1 MTAAFDV
8 IIPARYGATRLP
20 GKLLRDIAGKP
31 MIHRTYERALESKA
45 ERIIVATDDD
55 GIARVVDSFGGTVCR
70 TQSEHATGT
79 DRIAETVE
87 ILGFDKDR
95 IIVNLQG
102 DEPCV
107 PGGLIDQVAECL
119 AGATEAEM
127 ATVSL
132 PLVRHEDMN
141 DPSVVKVVVDRC
153 GYALYFSRASIPF
166 LRNDIPPGNATHP
179 RYMRRHIG
187 LYAYRVGYLR
197 RFVSLD
203 PSPLE
208 EVEKLEQ
215 LRALWHGDRIAVA
228 AAESLLGP
236 SVDTL
241 ADLEEVIQIFERRDT

>member
-1 MTAAFDV
+1 MTASFDV
-8 IIPARYGATRLP
+8 IIPARYGASRLP

-31 MIHRTYERALESKA
+31 MIHRTYERARESKA
-45 ERIIVATDDD
+45 EQIIVATDDD
-55 GIARVVDSFGGTVCR
+55 GIARAVDSFGGTVFR
-70 TQSEHATGT
+70 SQSEHATGT

-87 ILGFDKDR
+87 NLRFEKNR

-119 AGATEAEM
+119 AEASEAEM

-132 PLVRHEDMN
+132 PLVRHEDVN
-141 DPSVVKVVVDRC
+141 DPSVVKVVVDRS
-153 GYALYFSRASIPF
+153 GYALYFSRAPIPF
-166 LRNDIPPGNATHP
+166 FREDVPTDSGIHP

-187 LYAYRVGYLR
+187 LYAYRVGYLS
-197 RFVSLD
+197 RFVTLE

-228 AAESLLGP
+228 TAESLPGP
-236 SVDTL
+236 GVDTL
-241 ADLEEVIQIFERRDT
+241 ADLEEVIQIFERRDR

>member
-1 MTAAFDV
+1 MTTAFDV
-8 IIPARYGATRLP
+8 IIPARYGASRLP

-228 AAESLLGP
+228 AAESLPGP

>member
-8 IIPARYGATRLP
+8 IIPARYAASRLP

-55 GIARVVDSFGGTVCR
+55 GIARVVDSFGGMVCR

-87 ILGFDKDR
+87 ILSFDKDR

-141 DPSVVKVVVDRC
+141 DPSVVKVVVDRR
-153 GYALYFSRASIPF
+153 GYALYFSRAPIPF
-166 LRNDIPPGNATHP
+166 VRNDVPPGNATHP

-197 RFVSLD
+197 RFVSLE

-208 EVEKLEQ
+208 QVESLEQ

-228 AAESLLGP
+228 AAESIPGP
-236 SVDTL
+236 GVDTL

>member
-87 ILGFDKDR
+87 ILSFDKDR

-141 DPSVVKVVVDRC
+141 DPNVVKVVVDRR
-153 GYALYFSRASIPF
+153 GYALYFSRAPIPF
-166 LRNDIPPGNATHP
+166 VRNDVPPDNATHP

-187 LYAYRVGYLR
+187 LYAYRVGYLC
-197 RFVSLD
+197 RFVSLE

-208 EVEKLEQ
+208 EVESLEQ

-228 AAESLLGP
+228 AAESLPGP

>member
-8 IIPARYGATRLP
+8 IIPARYGASRLP
-20 GKLLRDIAGKP
+20 GKLLRDIACKP

-70 TQSEHATGT
+70 TQSEYATGT

-87 ILGFDKDR
+87 NLGFDKDR

-119 AGATEAEM
+119 AGAPEAEM

-132 PLVRHEDMN
+132 PLGRHEDMN

-166 LRNDIPPGNATHP
+166 FRNDIPPGNATHP

-197 RFVSLD
+197 RFVSLE

-208 EVEKLEQ
+208 QVESLEQ

-228 AAESLLGP
+228 AAESIPGP
-236 SVDTL
+236 GVDTL

>member
-8 IIPARYGATRLP
+8 IIPARYAASRLP

-55 GIARVVDSFGGTVCR
+55 GIARVVESFGGMVCR

-87 ILGFDKDR
+87 NLSFDKDR

-141 DPSVVKVVVDRC
+141 DPNVVKVVVDRR
-153 GYALYFSRASIPF
+153 GYALYFSRAAVPF
-166 LRNDIPPGNATHP
+166 VRNDVPPDDVIHP

-197 RFVSLD
+197 RFVSLE

-228 AAESLLGP
+228 AAESLPGP
-236 SVDTL
+236 GVDTL
-241 ADLEEVIQIFERRDT
+241 ADLEEVIQIFERRET

>member
-8 IIPARYGATRLP
+8 IIPARYGASRLP

-70 TQSEHATGT
+70 TQSEHASGT
-79 DRIAETVE
+79 DRIAETVDN
-87 ILGFDKDR
+87 LSFDKDR

-132 PLVRHEDMN
+132 PLV
-141 DPSVVKVVVDRC
+141 K
-153 GYALYFSRASIPF
+153 A
-166 LRNDIPPGNATHP
+166 
-179 RYMRRHIG
+179 
-187 LYAYRVGYLR
+187 
-197 RFVSLD
+197 
-203 PSPLE
+203 
-208 EVEKLEQ
+208 EK
-215 LRALWHGDRIAVA
+215 
-228 AAESLLGP
+228 
-236 SVDTL
+236 
-241 ADLEEVIQIFERRDT
+241 

>member
-8 IIPARYGATRLP
+8 IIPARYGASRLP

-87 ILGFDKDR
+87 NLSFDKDR

-119 AGATEAEM
+119 AGAAEAEM

-141 DPSVVKVVVDRC
+141 DPSVVKVVVDRR
-153 GYALYFSRASIPF
+153 GYALYFSRAPIPF
-166 LRNDIPPGNATHP
+166 IRNDVPPDNATHP

-197 RFVSLD
+197 RFVSLE

-208 EVEKLEQ
+208 EVESLEQ

-228 AAESLLGP
+228 AAESLPGP

>member
-8 IIPARYGATRLP
+8 IIPARYGASRLP

-31 MIHRTYERALESKA
+31 LIHRTYERALESKA

-55 GIARVVDSFGGTVCR
+55 GIARAVDSFGGTVCR
-70 TQSEHATGT
+70 THSEHATGT
-79 DRIAETVE
+79 DRIAETVDKFR
-87 ILGFDKDR
+87 FDNDR

-107 PGGLIDQVAECL
+107 PGGLIDQVAQCL
-119 AGATEAEM
+119 AGATGAEM

-132 PLVRHEDMN
+132 PLVRHSDIN
-141 DPSVVKVVVDRC
+141 DPSVVKVVVDRR
-153 GYALYFSRASIPF
+153 GYALYFSRAPIPF
-166 LRNDIPPGNATHP
+166 LRNDVRLDDTIHP

-197 RFVSLD
+197 RFVSLE

-208 EVEKLEQ
+208 EIEKLEQ

-228 AAESLLGP
+228 AAESLPGP
-236 SVDTL
+236 GVDTL

>member
-1 MTAAFDV
+1 MTTVFDV
-8 IIPARYGATRLP
+8 IIPARYGASRLP

-45 ERIIVATDDD
+45 ERISVATDDD
-55 GIARVVDSFGGTVCR
+55 GIARAVDSFGGTVCR
-70 TQSEHATGT
+70 SQSEHATGT

-87 ILGFDKDR
+87 NLSFDKDR

-107 PGGLIDQVAECL
+107 PGELIDQVAECL
-119 AGATEAEM
+119 AGTTEAEM

-166 LRNDIPPGNATHP
+166 FRNDIPPGNATHP

-228 AAESLLGP
+228 AAESIPGP
-236 SVDTL
+236 GVDTL

>member
-8 IIPARYGATRLP
+8 IIPARYAASRLP

-31 MIHRTYERALESKA
+31 MIHRTYECALESKA

-87 ILGFDKDR
+87 NLSFDKDR

-141 DPSVVKVVVDRC
+141 DKNVVKVVVDRR
-153 GYALYFSRASIPF
+153 GYALYFSRAAIPF
-166 LRNDIPPGNATHP
+166 VRNDVPPDNVTHP

-197 RFVSLD
+197 RFVSLEH
-203 PSPLE
+203 SPLE
-208 EVEKLEQ
+208 QIEKLEQ

-228 AAESLLGP
+228 AAESLPGP
-236 SVDTL
+236 GVDTL
-241 ADLEEVIQIFERRDT
+241 ADLEEVIQIFERRET